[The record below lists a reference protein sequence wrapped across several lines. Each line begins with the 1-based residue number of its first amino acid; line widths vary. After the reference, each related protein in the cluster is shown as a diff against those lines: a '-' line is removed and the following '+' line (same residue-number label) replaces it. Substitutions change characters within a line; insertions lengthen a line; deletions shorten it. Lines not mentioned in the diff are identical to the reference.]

1 MEVSALIRAAWK
13 REKPENMDFM
23 EQKFYWAMRSICL
36 LYEMGELSRQDA
48 GEAKESLVQA
58 YAEQRPEWARWK
70 RSREAYRLLLSSS
83 NAEVRRIAREVE
95 GLFHD

>member
-1 MEVSALIRAAWK
+1 MEVSLLIRAAWK

-23 EQKFYWAMRSICL
+23 EQKFYWAMRSICF

>member
-23 EQKFYWAMRSICL
+23 EQKFYWAMRSICF

>member
-1 MEVSALIRAAWK
+1 MEVSLLIRAAWK
-13 REKPENMDFM
+13 REKPVNMDFM
-23 EQKFYWAMRSICL
+23 EQKFYWAMRSICF
-36 LYEMGELSRQDA
+36 LYEMGELSQQDA
-48 GEAKESLVQA
+48 SEAKESLVQA
-58 YAEQRPEWARWK
+58 YAKQRPEWARWK